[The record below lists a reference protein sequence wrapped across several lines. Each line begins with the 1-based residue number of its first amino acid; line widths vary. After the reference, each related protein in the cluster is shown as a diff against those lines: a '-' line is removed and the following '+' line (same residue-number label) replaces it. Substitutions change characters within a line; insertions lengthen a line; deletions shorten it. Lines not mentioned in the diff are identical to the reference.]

1 MNKNERTS
9 GMEYSNIVEEVDTW
23 DSFDF
28 VKFGIFLG
36 EPQTRILCSQKL
48 ILTVADVRRFFV

>member
-1 MNKNERTS
+1 
-9 GMEYSNIVEEVDTW
+9 MEYSNIVEEVDTC

-36 EPQTRILCSQKL
+36 EPQTRILFSQKL
-48 ILTVADVRRFFV
+48 ILAVADVRRFFV

>member
-1 MNKNERTS
+1 MA
-9 GMEYSNIVEEVDTW
+9 YSNIVEEVDTW

-36 EPQTRILCSQKL
+36 EPQTRILCSQKI
-48 ILTVADVRRFFV
+48 ILAVADVRRFFV